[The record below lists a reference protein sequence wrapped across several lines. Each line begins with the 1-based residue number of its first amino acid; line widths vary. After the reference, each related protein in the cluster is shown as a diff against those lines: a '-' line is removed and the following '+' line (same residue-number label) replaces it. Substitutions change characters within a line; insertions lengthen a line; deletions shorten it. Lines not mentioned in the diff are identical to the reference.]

1 MSVSEEGL
9 VLLVLAVREK
19 AGVTLP
25 APDPVLLDFV
35 LALWVWVSR
44 PGGGVAVEDGVL
56 PGGLLVLGVEPVGVD
71 SLF

>member
-35 LALWVWVSR
+35 LALWVSG
-44 PGGGVAVEDGVL
+44 PGGEVAVEDGVL